1 MSNKHTININGSPRS
16 AGLTFYEWQGRTV
29 IRTSKSLQPRR
40 QTRAQF
46 KVRMRFLH
54 TRTLWSALK
63 DCCTPFFVCAFS
75 VVPLSLPS
83 SSRQSVS
90 LRNLCRPGRQ
100 VFFRRLKKNV
110 YFCILFST
118 VAMEKVYIET
128 YGCQMNFADSEVVG
142 SILTAAG
149 YGLCDDLAE
158 ADYVLINTC
167 AIRDN
172 AEQRVRHRVRELRAL
187 QGRRAGLRIGVLGCM
202 AERLQD
208 RLMAEEDNLSFVCG
222 PDAYRRLPDLLRE
235 VGEGRR
241 RAEVELSTTE
251 TYADIEPVRL
261 GSNGIT
267 AYISI
272 MRGCQN
278 YCSYCVVPYTRG
290 RERSRD
296 PQTVVAEARELVARG
311 YREVTLLGQNVNS
324 YGLTPSPS
332 PSGEGSGKRVAF
344 PELLELVAEV
354 DPQLRVRFAT
364 SHPKDLSDSL
374 LQAMA
379 AHPNICRCIHLPV
392 QSGSDRMLKLMN
404 RKYTVEWY
412 MDRIA
417 AIRRYLP
424 DCSIT
429 TDVIAGFS
437 SETEEDH
444 QATLDLFRRV
454 RYDYAYMFKYSL
466 REGTYAARH
475 LADDVPDE
483 VKTRRL
489 NEIIALQG
497 EIALENNRQEVGR
510 EYEVLVE
517 GESHRSKERLFGR
530 NSQNKVLVF
539 DRGDAQLGTY
549 RQVRVV
555 DCTAAT
561 LLGELV

>member
-1 MSNKHTININGSPRS
+1 
-16 AGLTFYEWQGRTV
+16 
-29 IRTSKSLQPRR
+29 
-40 QTRAQF
+40 
-46 KVRMRFLH
+46 
-54 TRTLWSALK
+54 
-63 DCCTPFFVCAFS
+63 
-75 VVPLSLPS
+75 
-83 SSRQSVS
+83 
-90 LRNLCRPGRQ
+90 
-100 VFFRRLKKNV
+100 
-110 YFCILFST
+110 
-118 VAMEKVYIET
+118 MEKIYIET

-149 YGLCDDLAE
+149 YALVEKPEDAGF
-158 ADYVLINTC
+158 VLINTC

-187 QGRRAGLRIGVLGCM
+187 QNRKKDLRIGILGCM

-208 RLMAEEDNLSFVCG
+208 RLMTEEDNLSLVCG
-222 PDAYRRLPDLLRE
+222 PDAYRRLPALIAQVRQ
-235 VGEGRR
+235 GQQA
-241 RAEVELSTTE
+241 AETDLSTTE

-278 YCSYCVVPYTRG
+278 YCAYCVVPYTRG

-296 PQTVVAEARELVARG
+296 PKTIVDEARLLFERG

-324 YGLTPSPS
+324 YSFQDCD
-332 PSGEGSGKRVAF
+332 F
-344 PELLELVAEV
+344 PELMDRVAGI

-364 SHPKDLSDSL
+364 SHPKDLSDRL
-374 LQAMA
+374 LEVMA

-392 QSGSDRMLKLMN
+392 QSGSNRMLQLMN

-412 MDRIA
+412 LDRVD

-437 SETEEDH
+437 TETEEDH

-466 REGTYAARH
+466 REGTYAWRH
-475 LADDVPDE
+475 LADDISDE

-497 EIALENNRQEVGR
+497 QIALENNRLEVGR

-539 DRGDAQLGTY
+539 DRGDAEPGTY
-549 RQVRVV
+549 RRVRVT

-561 LLGELV
+561 LLGVLVQ

>member
-1 MSNKHTININGSPRS
+1 
-16 AGLTFYEWQGRTV
+16 
-29 IRTSKSLQPRR
+29 
-40 QTRAQF
+40 
-46 KVRMRFLH
+46 
-54 TRTLWSALK
+54 
-63 DCCTPFFVCAFS
+63 
-75 VVPLSLPS
+75 
-83 SSRQSVS
+83 
-90 LRNLCRPGRQ
+90 
-100 VFFRRLKKNV
+100 
-110 YFCILFST
+110 
-118 VAMEKVYIET
+118 
-128 YGCQMNFADSEVVG
+128 MNFADSEVVG
-142 SILTAAG
+142 SILTTAG
-149 YGLCDDLAE
+149 YGLADTPEE
-158 ADYVLINTC
+158 AGFVLINTC

-187 QGRRAGLRIGVLGCM
+187 QNRKKDLRIGILGCM

-208 RLMAEEDNLSFVCG
+208 RLMTEEDNLSLVCG
-222 PDAYRRLPDLLRE
+222 PDAYRRLPELIAQVRRQS
-235 VGEGRR
+235 GEQQ
-241 RAEVELSTTE
+241 AAVELSTTE

-278 YCSYCVVPYTRG
+278 YCAYCVVPYTRG

-296 PQTVVAEARELVARG
+296 PQTIVDEARTLFERG

-324 YGLTPSPS
+324 YSWEEQGDTCD
-332 PSGEGSGKRVAF
+332 F
-344 PELLELVAEV
+344 PELMARVAGI
-354 DPQLRVRFAT
+354 DPRLRVRFAT
-364 SHPKDLSDSL
+364 SHPKDLSDKL
-374 LQAMA
+374 LEVMA

-392 QSGSDRMLKLMN
+392 QSGSNRMLKLMN

-412 MDRIA
+412 LDRVD

-437 SETEEDH
+437 TETEEDH

-466 REGTYAARH
+466 REGTYAWRH
-475 LADDVPDE
+475 LADDIPDE
-483 VKTRRL
+483 EKTRRL

-497 EIALENNRQEVGR
+497 QIALENNRLELGR

-539 DRGDAQLGTY
+539 DRIPAAGGPAAEEGTY
-549 RQVRVV
+549 RRVRVT

-561 LLGELV
+561 LLGELVQ